1 MKKVIGYIRVSTEYQ
16 KIKGNSV
23 KNQIQSIKNYCSVNG
38 LELVKI
44 YEDKGISGM
53 SNKRIGLNDMFDNIK
68 NSDIEGLIVYSLS
81 RLGRKLKDV
90 IDFIDVL
97 SKNDIR
103 FISLKENF
111 NNNDIVG
118 KLMFNILGSINEFE
132 VSVLSQRISDVKQY
146 KKSVLEVY
154 NGKICFGMKR
164 KGKKLIKNN
173 TEYET
178 LEIIKQLRE
187 NGLSYFKISDYLNE
201 KGIKSKENKIW
212 YGSSVR
218 SVYQNNVLNLLWF
231 NIFDVWNK
239 Y

>member
-23 KNQIQSIKNYCSVNG
+23 KNQIQSIKNYCSVND

-81 RLGRKLKDV
+81 RL
-90 IDFIDVL
+90 

-132 VSVLSQRISDVKQY
+132 VNLLSQRISDVKQY
-146 KKSVLEVY
+146 KKSKNEVY
-154 NGKICFGMKR
+154 CGNILFGKKR
-164 KGKKLIKNN
+164 IGKKLVDDNS
-173 TEYET
+173 E
-178 LEIIKQLRE
+178 LEILKTINDLRSK
-187 NGLSYFKISDYLNE
+187 NISYNKISKYLNDNN
-201 KGIKSKENKIW
+201 ILSKEKCKW

-218 SVYQNNVLNLLWF
+218 SVYLNGVLN
-231 NIFDVWNK
+231 
-239 Y
+239 

>member
-16 KIKGNSV
+16 KVKGNSV
-23 KNQIQSIKNYCSVNG
+23 NNQIQSIQNYCSVNE

-44 YEDKGISGM
+44 YEDNGVSGM

-68 NSDIEGLIVYSLS
+68 NSDIDGLIVYSLS

-132 VSVLSQRISDVKQY
+132 VNLLSQRISDVKQY
-146 KKSVLEVY
+146 KKSNNEVY
-154 NGKICFGMKR
+154 CGNILFGKKR
-164 KGKKLIKNN
+164 IGKKLITNSNEMKV
-173 TEYET
+173 
-178 LEIIKQLRE
+178 LEMIHKMRNDNI
-187 NGLSYFKISDYLNE
+187 SYNKISKHLNDNN
-201 KGIKSKENKIW
+201 IVSKEKCQW

-218 SVYQNNVLNLLWF
+218 SVYLNGVLN
-231 NIFDVWNK
+231 
-239 Y
+239 

>member
-16 KIKGNSV
+16 KVKGNSV
-23 KNQIQSIKNYCSVNG
+23 NNQIQSIQNYCRINE

-44 YEDKGISGM
+44 YEDNGISGM

-68 NSDIEGLIVYSLS
+68 NSDIDGLIVYSLS

-132 VSVLSQRISDVKQY
+132 VNLLSQRISDVKQY
-146 KKSVLEVY
+146 KKSKNEVYGGKKKKRKKRIDKKLVDNDEELEVLKTINDLRDKNYSY
-154 NGKICFGMKR
+154 N
-164 KGKKLIKNN
+164 
-173 TEYET
+173 
-178 LEIIKQLRE
+178 
-187 NGLSYFKISDYLNE
+187 KISKYLNDNN
-201 KGIKSKENKIW
+201 IVSKEKCQW

-218 SVYQNNVLNLLWF
+218 SVYLNGVLN
-231 NIFDVWNK
+231 
-239 Y
+239 

>member
-23 KNQIQSIKNYCSVNG
+23 KNQIQSIKNYCSVND

-132 VSVLSQRISDVKQY
+132 VNLLSQRIKDVKQY
-146 KKSVLEVY
+146 KKSKNEVY
-154 NGKICFGMKR
+154 CGNILFGKKR
-164 KGKKLIKNN
+164 IGKKLVDDNS
-173 TEYET
+173 E
-178 LEIIKQLRE
+178 LEILKTINDLR
-187 NGLSYFKISDYLNE
+187 NKNISYNKISKYLNDNN
-201 KGIKSKENKIW
+201 ILSKEKCQW

-218 SVYQNNVLNLLWF
+218 SVYLNGLL
-231 NIFDVWNK
+231 N
-239 Y
+239 

>member
-23 KNQIQSIKNYCSVNG
+23 KNQIQSIKNYCSVND

-90 IDFIDVL
+90 IQFIEL
-97 SKNDIR
+97 LEKKNIK

-111 NNNDIVG
+111 NSNDIVG

-132 VSVLSQRISDVKQY
+132 VNILSQRISDVKQY
-146 KKSVLEVY
+146 KKSVKEVY
-154 NGKICFGMKR
+154 CGKILFGTKR
-164 KGKKLIKNN
+164 IDNKLVKNDKEFKVLELIDELRNKGN
-173 TEYET
+173 
-178 LEIIKQLRE
+178 
-187 NGLSYFKISDYLNE
+187 SYFKISKYLNDNN
-201 KGIKSKENKIW
+201 ILSKENKCW

-218 SVYQNNVLNLLWF
+218 SVYQNGVLDLF
-231 NIFDVWNK
+231 C
-239 Y
+239 